1 MRPPWS
7 KAMRQARA
15 IGRRKTPT
23 GKARAVR
30 YWCDLVRE
38 AIRGTEYHAAMP
50 VRDVRIGSCVSN
62 MDSQASGVMSGQDT
76 VKVDGT

>member
-30 YWCDLVRE
+30 YWFDLVRE
-38 AIRGTEYHAAMP
+38 AIRGTEYHSATADRP
-50 VRDVRIGSCVSN
+50 APATHATVSTKN
-62 MDSQASGVMSGQDT
+62 KNGGPE
-76 VKVDGT
+76 